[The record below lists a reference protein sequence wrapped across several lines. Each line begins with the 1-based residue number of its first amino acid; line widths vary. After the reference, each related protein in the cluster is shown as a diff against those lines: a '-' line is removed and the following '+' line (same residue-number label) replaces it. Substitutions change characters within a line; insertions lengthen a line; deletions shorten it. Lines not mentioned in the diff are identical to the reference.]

1 MKRVLVT
8 GASGFIGRALVAVL
22 LDRGFEV
29 HGAARTQQPPI
40 TGVAW
45 HAADLLTEAGRAQ
58 ALSASRPTHLVHL
71 AWEAR
76 PGRYRE
82 DPVNRLWADASID
95 LLARA
100 KACGIERI
108 LGIGSCL
115 EYGPQNGLCEERA
128 SQCHPTTLHGQAKL
142 GTAEAYIAAGAAWGR
157 VFFPFGPHEPEGRL
171 IPSLI
176 GSLRAGRSFGCSHGG
191 QLRDFVYVD
200 DLAQMIAAVLD
211 SDLTGAINLA
221 CGEPR
226 SLRSVVEHF
235 AARLNARHLIKFG
248 VVAAEGVDAEP
259 IIAADIGRLRSV
271 TAGVPAIGFEAGAD
285 RDLAWWIDRLAGRQ
299 NL

>member
-1 MKRVLVT
+1 M
-8 GASGFIGRALVAVL
+8 A
-22 LDRGFEV
+22 
-29 HGAARTQQPPI
+29 
-40 TGVAW
+40 
-45 HAADLLTEAGRAQ
+45 
-58 ALSASRPTHLVHL
+58 
-71 AWEAR
+71 
-76 PGRYRE
+76 
-82 DPVNRLWADASID
+82 
-95 LLARA
+95 
-100 KACGIERI
+100 
-108 LGIGSCL
+108 
-115 EYGPQNGLCEERA
+115 QNGLCEERA
-128 SQCHPTTLHGQAKL
+128 SQCRPTTLYGQAKL

-157 VFFPFGPHEPEGRL
+157 VFFPFGPYEPEGRL

-285 RDLAWWIDRLAGRQ
+285 RDLAWWIERLAGRQ